1 MLAQLTA
8 FTAVPKTLNAAHLLV
23 LMPKSKTL
31 SRDIPQR
38 ELLAAVLKRRAI
50 KVDEISATPVAA
62 NAADGSLIVWAM
74 LDFSKTNF
82 ALQTQAML

>member
-8 FTAVPKTLNAAHLLV
+8 STAVPKSLNAAHLLV
-23 LMPKSKTL
+23 LMPKYKTPP
-31 SRDIPQR
+31 RDVPHR
-38 ELLAAVLKRRAI
+38 ELPAAVLKRRAI
-50 KVDEISATPVAA
+50 KADEFSATPIAA
-62 NAADGSLIVWAM
+62 NAADGSLIVWVM